1 MDKVINSYETLFVV
15 DVTAGDETV
24 NATVDRFTSL
34 IAENAQV
41 VVETAKWGKTRLA
54 YPINDMNEG
63 YYVLEAV
70 NEFLN
75 VIRKTGMRGT
85 VSHLNIKYDNGV
97 PDDYLFK
104 QGIGKQMLTVLEEE
118 AKGLGIKTL
127 YLEVRESNQSARKLY
142 TSFGFEEDGI
152 RRDFYELPKE
162 NAVLMHKS
170 I

>member
-63 YYVLEAV
+63 YYVVVTYKSEPAFPAELERLLNIHESIMRSLTIRLEFDAEERAKAKKAAAEAAAAAAAAAAEAAAEAAKAEAEAV
-70 NEFLN
+70 
-75 VIRKTGMRGT
+75 V
-85 VSHLNIKYDNGV
+85 
-97 PDDYLFK
+97 
-104 QGIGKQMLTVLEEE
+104 EE
-118 AKGLGIKTL
+118 APATDA
-127 YLEVRESNQSARKLY
+127 E
-142 TSFGFEEDGI
+142 
-152 RRDFYELPKE
+152 
-162 NAVLMHKS
+162 
-170 I
+170 